1 MVGRHAVFL
10 REKILWREKHIEKR
24 TISMKKKMFAAAV
37 CVALSVA
44 MCACNNSNP
53 TGEKNPTETPAGIT
67 PQATATAGA
76 TATPSPVEEAY
87 ASLPITNY
95 EDYVATTVLPEGY
108 IGLTMDKITDQD
120 VDAYVQEV
128 LENNK
133 VRELK
138 EGPLTLG
145 DIAII
150 DYTGYVDG
158 VAFDGG
164 SDVGKELEL
173 GSGEF
178 LEGFEEGLVG
188 AKKGD
193 SVTLNLKFPVDYWAT
208 DLAGKDVVFEVKIN
222 SAAAQVL
229 PEFTD
234 EFVTTLTSGEYTT
247 TKDFCD
253 YAKGFL
259 TEERKYNTVMDYLV
273 ENATFGKLNEEYIT
287 AAFELEKQYYA
298 LMYGFGSV
306 EEFETAFGAETSVIL
321 WTMVENEIRRY
332 EQDRVALYCVAK
344 AENLVLSEEEYTE
357 AVAEYAQSNGVTV
370 EELYEIQD
378 EATLRQSMLMEIS
391 LEYLLNQVVEVE
403 KGAE

>member
-1 MVGRHAVFL
+1 
-10 REKILWREKHIEKR
+10 
-24 TISMKKKMFAAAV
+24 MKKKMFTAAV
-37 CVALSVA
+37 CVAMTVA
-44 MCACNNSNP
+44 LCACNNSNP
-53 TGEKNPTETPAGIT
+53 TGSKNPTGTPADVT
-67 PQATATAGA
+67 PQTTATAA
-76 TATPSPVEEAY
+76 PTATPSAMEEAIE
-87 ASLPITNY
+87 SLPITNY
-95 EDYVATTVLPEGY
+95 DDYVASTVLPEGY
-108 IGLTMDKITDQD
+108 IGLKMDKITDED
-120 VDAYVQEV
+120 VDLYVQEV
-128 LENNK
+128 RENNK

-138 EGPLTLG
+138 DGPLELG

-164 SDVGKELEL
+164 SDIGKELEL

-178 LEGFEEGLVG
+178 LEGFEDGLVG

-193 SVTLNLKFPVDYWAT
+193 KVTLNLKFPVDYWAP

-222 SAAAQVL
+222 SSAAQVL

-234 EFVTTLTSGEYTT
+234 EFVTSLTSGEYTT
-247 TKDFCD
+247 VKDFCD

-298 LMYGFGSV
+298 LMYGFGSI
-306 EEFETAFGAETSVIL
+306 EEFEATFGADTSEVL
-321 WTMVENEIRRY
+321 WLMVEKEIRRY
-332 EQDRVALYCVAK
+332 EQDRVVLYCVAK
-344 AENLVLSEEEYTE
+344 AENLTLTEEDYTA
-357 AVAEYAQSNGVTV
+357 AVTEYAQSNGMTV
-370 EELYEIQD
+370 EELYEVQD
-378 EATLRQSMLMEIS
+378 EAALRQSMLMEIA
-391 LEYLLNQVVEVE
+391 LEHLLNHVVEVE

>member
-1 MVGRHAVFL
+1 
-10 REKILWREKHIEKR
+10 
-24 TISMKKKMFAAAV
+24 MKKKMFAAAV
-37 CVALSVA
+37 CVAMSVA
-44 MCACNNSNP
+44 LCACNNSNP
-53 TGEKNPTETPAGIT
+53 TGSKNPTEAPADVT
-67 PQATATAGA
+67 PQSTATAA
-76 TATPSPVEEAY
+76 PTATPSAVEEAFE
-87 ASLPITNY
+87 SLPITNY
-95 EDYVATTVLPEGY
+95 EDYVASTVLPEGY
-108 IGLTMDKITDQD
+108 IGIKMDKITDED
-120 VDAYVQEV
+120 VELYVQEV
-128 LENNK
+128 MENNK

-138 EGPLTLG
+138 DGPLELG

-164 SDVGKELEL
+164 SDIGKELEL

-178 LEGFEEGLVG
+178 MEGFEDGLVG

-193 SVTLNLKFPVDYWAT
+193 KVTLNLKFPVDYWAP

-222 SAAAQVL
+222 SSAAQVL

-234 EFVTTLTSGEYTT
+234 EFVTNLTSGEYKTV
-247 TKDFCD
+247 KDFRD

-259 TEERKYNTVMDYLV
+259 TEERKYSTVMDYLV
-273 ENATFGKLNEEYIT
+273 ENASFGKLNEAYIA

-306 EEFETAFGAETSVIL
+306 EEFEEAFGADTSEVL
-321 WTMVENEIRRY
+321 WTMVEKEIRRY
-332 EQDRVALYCVAK
+332 EQDRVVLYCVAK
-344 AENLVLSEEEYTE
+344 AENLSLTEEDYSA
-357 AVAEYAQSNGVTV
+357 AVTEYAQSNGMTV
-370 EELYEIQD
+370 EELYEVQD

-391 LEYLLNQVVEVE
+391 LEHLLNHVIEVE